1 MSFVLTLTLFHV
13 MYSVNHAIVWI
24 KKIKINDSSHFIS
37 SFHLIYKKN
46 FGLAPLIL
54 LYKT

>member
-37 SFHLIYKKN
+37 SFHLIYEKKIWSSAID
-46 FGLAPLIL
+46 F
-54 LYKT
+54 TV